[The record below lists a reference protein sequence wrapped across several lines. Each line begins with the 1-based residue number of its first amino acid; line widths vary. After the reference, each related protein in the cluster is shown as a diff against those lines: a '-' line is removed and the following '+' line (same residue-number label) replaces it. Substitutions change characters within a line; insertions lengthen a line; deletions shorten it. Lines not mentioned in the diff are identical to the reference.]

1 MHKKRWFMALALA
14 LALLLT
20 GYYFAS
26 PWAMLARFKADA
38 QARKTDKMEKYV
50 DFVAVRA
57 SLKAQIQER
66 VRAKIGVE
74 RDNPI
79 AAIGMG
85 LANAVID
92 PVVQVAASPQ
102 GIVAMMNGENP
113 LPGLNRL
120 GIAVPEPLP
129 RMQPQ
134 SWEAPPDPAPPEM
147 RKVQL
152 QTAPT
157 SKHKQWRLA
166 YQGLNHAVVQPVPFE
181 RGEPYLLMQRRGL
194 FGWKVVDVQLGNIWP
209 DGY

>member
-1 MHKKRWFMALALA
+1 MHKRRWFMALALA
-14 LALLLT
+14 LALLLA
-20 GYYFAS
+20 GYYVAS

-38 QARKTDKMEKYV
+38 QARNADKMENYV

-66 VRAKIGVE
+66 VRAKIGVG

-85 LANAVID
+85 LANAVIE

-113 LPGLNRL
+113 LPGLNQL

-129 RMQPQ
+129 RIQPQ
-134 SWEAPPDPAPPEM
+134 SWPLHPYPAPPEM
-147 RKVQL
+147 RKVQQ
-152 QTAPT
+152 QTAPAA
-157 SKHKQWRLA
+157 KRKPWRLS
-166 YQGLNHAVVQPVPFE
+166 YQGLDHAVVRTVPFE
-181 RGEPYLLMQRRGL
+181 QGEPYLVMQRRGL
-194 FGWKVVDVQLGNIWP
+194 FTWKVVDVQLGSLLA
-209 DGY
+209 GT